1 MFQSVISVKDHI
13 LVSAMNGSRSAQ
25 IEPGC
30 QQSYCGLMPLATEE
44 LGFAPVLSDYRLTWE
59 MQKRYHDDVL
69 AGTRGSTILL
79 LEHSPV
85 YTAGK
90 RTEDHERPTDGTEVI
105 DVDRGGK
112 ITWHGPGQLVAYFIY
127 RLNDPKDVRLFVA
140 ELEQAMITLL
150 AEFGLTATTIEGRAG
165 VWLRGDELRRDR
177 KIGAIGIRIHEGV
190 TMHGLALNCSN
201 DLAAYDSIV
210 PCGITDAD
218 TTSISAEL
226 ARTVTPKDVAHRLDE
241 ILHATITA

>member
-1 MFQSVISVKDHI
+1 
-13 LVSAMNGSRSAQ
+13 
-25 IEPGC
+25 
-30 QQSYCGLMPLATEE
+30 MPLATET
-44 LGFAPVLSDYRLTWE
+44 LGFAPVLSDYQQTWDL
-59 MQKRYHDDVL
+59 QKRYHEEVL
-69 AGTRGSTILL
+69 AGQRGSTILL

-90 RTEDHERPTDGTEVI
+90 RTEDDERPNDGTEVI

-127 RLNDPKDVRLFVA
+127 RLNDPKEVRLFVSQ
-140 ELEQAMITLL
+140 LEDAMITLL
-150 AEFGLTATTIEGRAG
+150 AEYGIDATTIEGRAG
-165 VWLRGDELRRDR
+165 VWLLGDGVRRDR

-201 DLAAYDSIV
+201 ELHAYENII
-210 PCGITDAD
+210 PCGIADAD

-226 ARTVTPKDVAHRLDE
+226 GRTVAPQDTATRLDE
-241 ILHATITA
+241 ILHETITA

>member
-1 MFQSVISVKDHI
+1 
-13 LVSAMNGSRSAQ
+13 
-25 IEPGC
+25 
-30 QQSYCGLMPLATEE
+30 MPLATET
-44 LGFAPVLSDYRLTWE
+44 LGFAPVLSDYRRTWD
-59 MQKRYHDDVL
+59 MQKRYHEEVL
-69 AGTRGSTILL
+69 AGIRDSTILL
-79 LEHSPV
+79 LEHAPV

-127 RLNDPKDVRLFVA
+127 RLNDPKEVRLFVSQ
-140 ELEQAMITLL
+140 LEDAMIALL
-150 AEFGLTATTIEGRAG
+150 AESGIEATTVDGRAG
-165 VWLRGDELRRDR
+165 VWLLADERGRDR

-201 DLAAYDSIV
+201 ELDAYEAIV

-226 ARTVTPKDVAHRLDE
+226 GRTVTPADVADRLDE
-241 ILHATITA
+241 ILHQTITA

>member
-1 MFQSVISVKDHI
+1 
-13 LVSAMNGSRSAQ
+13 
-25 IEPGC
+25 
-30 QQSYCGLMPLATEE
+30 MPLATET
-44 LGFAPVLSDYRLTWE
+44 LGFAPVLSDYQQTWDL
-59 MQKRYHDDVL
+59 QKRYHEEVR
-69 AGTRGSTILL
+69 AGQRCSTILL

-90 RTEDHERPTDGTEVI
+90 RTEDDERPNDGTDVI

-127 RLNDPKDVRLFVA
+127 RLNDPKEVRLFVSQ
-140 ELEQAMITLL
+140 LEDAMITLR
-150 AEFGLTATTIEGRAG
+150 AEYGIDATTIEGRAG
-165 VWLRGDELRRDR
+165 VWLLGDGDRRDR

-201 DLAAYDSIV
+201 ELDAYENII

-226 ARTVTPKDVAHRLDE
+226 GRTVTPQDTATRLDE
-241 ILHATITA
+241 ILHETITA

>member
-1 MFQSVISVKDHI
+1 
-13 LVSAMNGSRSAQ
+13 
-25 IEPGC
+25 
-30 QQSYCGLMPLATEE
+30 MPLATET
-44 LGFAPVLSDYRLTWE
+44 LGFAPVLSDYRQTWE
-59 MQKRYHDDVL
+59 LQKRYHDEVL
-69 AGTRGSTILL
+69 AGDRRSTILL

-90 RTEDHERPTDGTEVI
+90 RTEDFERPTDGTDVI

-112 ITWHGPGQLVAYFIY
+112 ITWHGPGQLVAYCIY
-127 RLNDPKDVRLFVA
+127 KLNDPKEVRLFVSQ
-140 ELEQAMITLL
+140 LEDAMIRLL
-150 AEFGLTATTIEGRAG
+150 SEYEIEATTIERRAG

-201 DLAAYDSIV
+201 DLGAYESII

-226 ARTVTPKDVAHRLDE
+226 GRTVTPEDVAQRLDE
-241 ILHATITA
+241 ILHETITA

>member
-1 MFQSVISVKDHI
+1 
-13 LVSAMNGSRSAQ
+13 
-25 IEPGC
+25 
-30 QQSYCGLMPLATEE
+30 MPLATET
-44 LGFAPVLSDYRLTWE
+44 LGFAPVLSDYQQTWDL
-59 MQKRYHDDVL
+59 QKRYHEEVL
-69 AGTRGSTILL
+69 AGQRGSTILL

-90 RTEDHERPTDGTEVI
+90 RTEDDERPNDGTEVI

-127 RLNDPKDVRLFVA
+127 RLNDPKEVRLFVSQ
-140 ELEQAMITLL
+140 LEDAMITLL
-150 AEFGLTATTIEGRAG
+150 AEYGIDATTIEGRAG
-165 VWLRGDELRRDR
+165 VWLLGDGDRRDR

-201 DLAAYDSIV
+201 ELDAYENII
-210 PCGITDAD
+210 PCGIADAD

-226 ARTVTPKDVAHRLDE
+226 GRTVAPQDTATRLDE
-241 ILHATITA
+241 ILHETITA

>member
-1 MFQSVISVKDHI
+1 
-13 LVSAMNGSRSAQ
+13 
-25 IEPGC
+25 
-30 QQSYCGLMPLATEE
+30 MPLATET
-44 LGFAPVLSDYRLTWE
+44 LGFAPVLSDYQQTWDL
-59 MQKRYHDDVL
+59 QKRYHEEVL
-69 AGTRGSTILL
+69 AGQRCSTILL

-90 RTEDHERPTDGTEVI
+90 RTEDDERPNDGTDVI

-127 RLNDPKDVRLFVA
+127 RLNDPKEVRLFVSQ
-140 ELEQAMITLL
+140 LEDAMITLL
-150 AEFGLTATTIEGRAG
+150 AEYGIDATTIEGRAG
-165 VWLRGDELRRDR
+165 VWLLGDGDRRDR

-201 DLAAYDSIV
+201 ELDAYENII
-210 PCGITDAD
+210 PCGITGAD

-226 ARTVTPKDVAHRLDE
+226 GRTVTPQDTATRLDE
-241 ILHATITA
+241 ILHETITA

>member
-1 MFQSVISVKDHI
+1 
-13 LVSAMNGSRSAQ
+13 
-25 IEPGC
+25 
-30 QQSYCGLMPLATEE
+30 MPLATET
-44 LGFAPVLSDYRLTWE
+44 LGFAPVLSDYQQTWDL
-59 MQKRYHDDVL
+59 QKRYHEEVL
-69 AGTRGSTILL
+69 AGQRCSTILL

-90 RTEDHERPTDGTEVI
+90 RTEDDERPNDGTEVI

-127 RLNDPKDVRLFVA
+127 RLNDPKEVRLFVSQ
-140 ELEQAMITLL
+140 LEDAMITLL
-150 AEFGLTATTIEGRAG
+150 AEYGIDATTIEGRAG
-165 VWLRGDELRRDR
+165 VWLLGDGARRDR

-201 DLAAYDSIV
+201 ELDAYENII

-226 ARTVTPKDVAHRLDE
+226 GRTVTPQDTATRLDE
-241 ILHATITA
+241 ILHETITA

>member
-1 MFQSVISVKDHI
+1 
-13 LVSAMNGSRSAQ
+13 
-25 IEPGC
+25 
-30 QQSYCGLMPLATEE
+30 MPLATET
-44 LGFAPVLSDYRLTWE
+44 LGFAPNYSDYRRTWDL
-59 MQKRYHDDVL
+59 QKRYHEEVI
-69 AGTRGSTILL
+69 AGTRDSTILL

-90 RTEDHERPTDGTEVI
+90 RTEDHERPVDGTEVV

-127 RLNDPKDVRLFVA
+127 RLNDPKEVRLFVSQ
-140 ELEQAMITLL
+140 LEDSMIRLL
-150 AEFGLTATTIEGRAG
+150 GEYGIEATTVDGRAG
-165 VWLRGDELRRDR
+165 VWILGDGLRRDR

-201 DLAAYDSIV
+201 DLGAFSSII

-218 TTSISAEL
+218 TTTISAEL
-226 ARTVTPKDVAHRLDE
+226 GRIVTPADVASRLDE
-241 ILHATITA
+241 ILHETITA

>member
-1 MFQSVISVKDHI
+1 
-13 LVSAMNGSRSAQ
+13 
-25 IEPGC
+25 
-30 QQSYCGLMPLATEE
+30 MPLATET
-44 LGFAPVLSDYRLTWE
+44 LGFAPVLSDYQQTWDL
-59 MQKRYHDDVL
+59 QKRYHEEVL
-69 AGTRGSTILL
+69 AGQRCSTILL

-90 RTEDHERPTDGTEVI
+90 RTEDDERPNDGTDVI

-112 ITWHGPGQLVAYFIY
+112 LTWHGPGQLVAYFIY
-127 RLNDPKDVRLFVA
+127 RLNDPKEVRLFVSQ
-140 ELEQAMITLL
+140 LEDAMITLL
-150 AEFGLTATTIEGRAG
+150 AEYGIDATTIEGRAG
-165 VWLRGDELRRDR
+165 VWLLGDGARRDR

-201 DLAAYDSIV
+201 ELDAYENII

-226 ARTVTPKDVAHRLDE
+226 GRTVTPQDTATRLDE
-241 ILHATITA
+241 ILHETITA

>member
-1 MFQSVISVKDHI
+1 
-13 LVSAMNGSRSAQ
+13 
-25 IEPGC
+25 
-30 QQSYCGLMPLATEE
+30 MPLATET
-44 LGFAPVLSDYRLTWE
+44 LGFAPVLSDYQQTWDL
-59 MQKRYHDDVL
+59 QKRYHEEVL
-69 AGTRGSTILL
+69 AGQRCSTILL

-90 RTEDHERPTDGTEVI
+90 RTEDDERPNDGTDVI

-127 RLNDPKDVRLFVA
+127 RLNDPKEVRLFVSQ
-140 ELEQAMITLL
+140 LEDAMITLR
-150 AEFGLTATTIEGRAG
+150 AEYGIDATTIEGRAG
-165 VWLRGDELRRDR
+165 VWLLGDGDRRDR

-201 DLAAYDSIV
+201 ELDAYENII

-226 ARTVTPKDVAHRLDE
+226 GRTVTPQDTATRLDE
-241 ILHATITA
+241 ILHETITA